1 MAKQNSKGKNT
12 PKKGKNPTNQKKKT
26 KGRVNR
32 YIAIRSA
39 VSKYCR
45 EQYNKP
51 CPEKEM
57 NRIYWELKD
66 RYDDVPVGKVL
77 AEMDVLIGQKDR
89 DELPAEMVF
98 VQWYNMGNLLF
109 RADGL
114 FFKSDDDI
122 ELDLSAMGMDTFKGK
137 YAEMSQIYRNDI
149 YPTLRIRTYEA
160 EDNDGWSASPQPTFI
175 FNEELSDV
183 KNRKFVWTME
193 QTYITQEEMDNYEWR
208 DGDGSAPKRI
218 PQKGIKSDE
227 VRLAEL
233 RKEINAQRESAL
245 NRIDKMLEMGVIN
258 NKEYKAYYDDI
269 MKKYNRGGV
278 V

>member
-12 PKKGKNPTNQKKKT
+12 PKKGKNPANQKKKT

-137 YAEMSQIYRNDI
+137 YAEMSEIYRNDI

>member
-12 PKKGKNPTNQKKKT
+12 PKKGKNPANQKKKT

-160 EDNDGWSASPQPTFI
+160 EDNEGWSASPQPTFI

-218 PQKGIKSDE
+218 PQKGVKSDE

-258 NKEYKAYYDDI
+258 NKEYKSYYDDI
-269 MKKYNRGGV
+269 MAKYNRGGV

>member
-12 PKKGKNPTNQKKKT
+12 PKKRKKSANQKKLGKN
-26 KGRVNR
+26 RVNR

-57 NRIYWELKD
+57 NRIYWELKS

-77 AEMDVLIGQKDR
+77 AEIDILIGQKDR
-89 DELPAEMVF
+89 NELPAELGF
-98 VQWYNMGNLLF
+98 VQWYNMSNLLF

-114 FFKSDDDI
+114 FFRSDDDI
-122 ELDLSAMGMDTFKGK
+122 ELDLSAMGMGKFSGK
-137 YAEMSQIYRNDI
+137 YAEMSDIYRNEI
-149 YPTLRIRTYEA
+149 YPTLRMRTYEA
-160 EDNDGWSASPQPTFI
+160 EDNGWSASPQPTFL

-183 KNRKFVWTME
+183 KNRKFVWELE
-193 QTYITQEEMDNYEWR
+193 QSYIPQEEMDDYDWR
-208 DGDGSAPKRI
+208 DGKGGSMKKV
-218 PQKGIKSDE
+218 PQKGVKSDE

-245 NRIDKMLEMGVIN
+245 NRIDKMLEMGVITK
-258 NKEYKAYYDDI
+258 KEYKSYYDDI
-269 MKKYNRGGV
+269 MEKYNRGGV

>member
-1 MAKQNSKGKNT
+1 MARKTPKGNNT
-12 PKKGKNPTNQKKKT
+12 PKKGKKPANQKKKT

-98 VQWYNMGNLLF
+98 VQWYNMANLLF

-122 ELDLSAMGMDTFKGK
+122 ELDLSAMGMGTFKGK
-137 YAEMSQIYRNDI
+137 YGEMNTLYRDKV
-149 YPTLRIRTYEA
+149 YPTLRMRTYEA
-160 EDNDGWSASPQPTFI
+160 EDNGWSASPQPTFL
-175 FNEELSDV
+175 FDNEKSDV
-183 KNRKFVWTME
+183 KNRNFVWTIE
-193 QTYITQEEMDNYEWR
+193 QSYIPQDDMDDYVWR
-208 DGDGSAPKRI
+208 DGVGGAAKRI
-218 PQKGIKSDE
+218 PQKGVKSDE
-227 VRLAEL
+227 VRLTEL
-233 RKEINAQRESAL
+233 KKEINAQRESAL
-245 NRIDKMLEMGVIN
+245 NRIDKMLEMGVIT
-258 NKEYKAYYDDI
+258 KAEYKKYYDDV
-269 MKKYNRGGV
+269 MEKYNRGGV

>member
-12 PKKGKNPTNQKKKT
+12 PKKGKNPANQKKKT

-208 DGDGSAPKRI
+208 DGDGSAPKMI